1 MKEKTAFYRRFFVTL
16 LLAALIPQ
24 GVAGTTYRWVDE
36 NGNPVLSDRPPP
48 AGTPYTEVDS
58 SSGFGRPPQSASQ
71 NQDEVSSPIPNN
83 GRPVPQSASTYPTA
97 DDGDHAP
104 ERQPAVCEQAKTNI
118 LKLETLPRIRVE
130 GASGEVRFMTE
141 DERTAQLD
149 IAYRAR
155 NLHCDED

>member
-1 MKEKTAFYRRFFVTL
+1 VTEKTTIYRRFFVTL

-58 SSGFGRPPQSASQ
+58 SSRFGRPPQSASQ
-71 NQDEVSSPIPNN
+71 DQVSSPIPDN
-83 GRPVPQSASTYPTA
+83 GRPVPQSTSTYPTT

-130 GASGEVRFMTE
+130 GASGEIRFMTE

-149 IAYRAR
+149 IAYWAR

>member
-1 MKEKTAFYRRFFVTL
+1 MKERTAFNRRFFVTL
-16 LLAALIPQ
+16 LLAVLIPQ
-24 GVAGTTYRWVDE
+24 GMASTTYRWVDE
-36 NGNPVLSDRPPP
+36 NGSPVLSDRPPP

-58 SSGFGRPPQSASQ
+58 SSGFGRPPQSAPQ
-71 NQDEVSSPIPNN
+71 DQDEVSSPILNN
-83 GRPVPQSASTYPTA
+83 GRPVPQSASTYPTE

-130 GASGEVRFMTE
+130 GESGEVRFMTE
-141 DERTAQLD
+141 EERTAQLD

-155 NLHCDED
+155 DLHCDDD

>member
-24 GVAGTTYRWVDE
+24 GVASTTYRWVDE

-48 AGTPYTEVDS
+48 AGTPYTEVDGS
-58 SSGFGRPPQSASQ
+58 RGFGRPPQSAS
-71 NQDEVSSPIPNN
+71 
-83 GRPVPQSASTYPTA
+83 
-97 DDGDHAP
+97 
-104 ERQPAVCEQAKTNI
+104 
-118 LKLETLPRIRVE
+118 